1 MTTSTKSTTTV
12 ATAADRAAELD
23 ADRTAR
29 RIRRRRIDWG
39 RVAAYVLLIVLAAV
53 YLGPLLMLINTAL
66 KTLPEFAKNPVGPT
80 TTFTIKNFGDAWQKA
95 DIARYLGNT
104 VLYTTAATVLYL
116 ASALPLS
123 VAIARRYVRG
133 WNTLYIL
140 FIVAL
145 FLPVALVP
153 QFQLLLN
160 LHLYNTQIGYILL
173 FLTSPIGVIILVGYI
188 RSIPRELDE
197 AAALDG
203 CGYLRFIVQIIL
215 PLTKPALATVA
226 ILHAI
231 GIWNELVLATIYL
244 TNKAYYPVT
253 RGLIVF
259 TGIYGNN
266 WPLLAA
272 AVLMLALPMVLF
284 YLFLQR
290 YIIRGFTAGS
300 LRG

>member
-1 MTTSTKSTTTV
+1 MTAPTTIQVAVAEPTK
-12 ATAADRAAELD
+12 A
-23 ADRTAR
+23 RT
-29 RIRRRRIDWG
+29 RRRRFDAG
-39 RVAAYVLLIVLAAV
+39 RVAAYAVLILLALV
-53 YLGPLLMLINTAL
+53 YAGPLLMLVNTAL
-66 KTLPEFAKNPVGPT
+66 KTLPEFGKDPIGLT
-80 TTFTIKNFGDAWQKA
+80 QTFTFRNFGDAWTKA
-95 DIARYLGNT
+95 NIAQSLGNS
-104 VLYTTAATVLYL
+104 VLYATVATVLYIL
-116 ASALPLS
+116 SALPLA
-123 VAIARRYVRG
+123 VAISRRYVRG
-133 WNTLYIL
+133 WNVLYIL
-140 FIVAL
+140 FLIAL
-145 FLPVALVP
+145 FLPIALIP

-173 FLTSPIGVIILVGYI
+173 FLTNPIGVLILVAYI

-203 CGYLRFIVQIIL
+203 CGYIRYVYRIIL
-215 PLTKPALATVA
+215 PLAKPALATVA

-231 GIWNELVLATIYL
+231 GIWNDLIIATIYL

-272 AVLMLALPMVLF
+272 AVLMLALPMVVLF
-284 YLFLQR
+284 LFLQR
-290 YIIRGFTAGS
+290 YIISGFTAGS

>member
-1 MTTSTKSTTTV
+1 MTAPAVTEV
-12 ATAADRAAELD
+12 AVAEPTRA
-23 ADRTAR
+23 RT
-29 RIRRRRIDWG
+29 RRRRIDPG
-39 RVAAYVLLIVLAAV
+39 RLAAYAVLILLALIYA
-53 YLGPLLMLINTAL
+53 GPLLMLVNTAL
-66 KTLPEFAKNPVGPT
+66 KTLPEFGKDPIGLT
-80 TTFTIKNFGDAWQKA
+80 STFTFGNFGDAWTKA
-95 DIARYLGNT
+95 NIAQSLGNS
-104 VLYTTAATVLYL
+104 VLYATVATVVYVL
-116 ASALPLS
+116 SALPLA

-133 WNTLYIL
+133 WNVLYIL
-140 FIVAL
+140 FVVAL
-145 FLPVALVP
+145 FLPIALIP

-160 LHLYNTQIGYILL
+160 LHLYNSQVGYVLL
-173 FLTSPIGVIILVGYI
+173 FLTNPVGVLILVAYI

-203 CGYLRFIVQIIL
+203 CGYIRYVYRIVL
-215 PLTKPALATVA
+215 PLAKPALATVA

-231 GIWNELVLATIYL
+231 GIWNDLIVATIYL

-272 AVLMLALPMVLF
+272 AVLMLALPMVVLF
-284 YLFLQR
+284 LFLQR
-290 YIIRGFTAGS
+290 YIISGFTAGS

>member
-1 MTTSTKSTTTV
+1 MSAPALTEV
-12 ATAADRAAELD
+12 AVAEPTRA
-23 ADRTAR
+23 RT
-29 RIRRRRIDWG
+29 RRRRIDPG
-39 RVAAYVLLIVLAAV
+39 RLAAYAVLLLLAAV
-53 YLGPLLMLINTAL
+53 YAGPLLMLVNTAL
-66 KTLPEFAKNPVGPT
+66 KTLPGFSKDPIGIT
-80 TTFTIKNFGDAWQKA
+80 TTFTIGNFGDAWTKA
-95 DIARYLGNT
+95 NIAQSLGNS
-104 VLYTTAATVLYL
+104 VLYATVATVLYVL
-116 ASALPLS
+116 SALPLA
-123 VAIARRYVRG
+123 VAIARRHVRG
-133 WNTLYIL
+133 WNVLYIL
-140 FIVAL
+140 FVMAL
-145 FLPVALVP
+145 FLPIALIP

-173 FLTSPIGVIILVGYI
+173 FLTNPVGVLILVAYI

-203 CGYLRFIVQIIL
+203 CGYIRYVYRIVM
-215 PLTKPALATVA
+215 PLAKPALATVA

-231 GIWNELVLATIYL
+231 GIWNDLIIATIYL

-272 AVLMLALPMVLF
+272 AVLMLALPMVVLF
-284 YLFLQR
+284 LFLQR
-290 YIIRGFTAGS
+290 YIISGFTAGS

>member
-1 MTTSTKSTTTV
+1 MSAVTSTAKD
-12 ATAADRAAELD
+12 AAIANRERAV
-23 ADRTAR
+23 R
-29 RIRRRRIDWG
+29 RVGRRRIDWG
-39 RVAAYVLLIVLAAV
+39 RVAAYGVLLLLAAI
-53 YLGPLLMLINTAL
+53 YIGPLLMLVNTAL
-66 KTLPEFAKNPVGPT
+66 KTMPEFAKNPVGPT
-80 TTFTIKNFGDAWQKA
+80 TTFTIRNFGDAWQKA

-104 VLYTTAATVLYL
+104 VIYTAAATILYL

-133 WNTLYIL
+133 WNVLYIL

-244 TNKAYYPVT
+244 TNKDYYPVT

-272 AVLMLALPMVLF
+272 AVLMLALPMVVL
-284 YLFLQR
+284 YVFLQR